1 MTNNNDLIRLQKVLD
16 PFVAIIFFHL
26 IVFNGSLQY
35 DSSFNRNAL
44 YVCILFLITFIFPK
58 IGLYESYRT
67 KKISPLIRK
76 VTISWILVLAGV
88 QFFLYS
94 LSSGVFVVDSKF
106 VSWALTCYSIFL
118 FCHVIGRKIL
128 RIYNRIYDKKL
139 RVLYWGSYDA
149 LMRFKS
155 NLDNCYENNIAIK
168 AWFCPEL
175 VKEEVIKKE
184 EIPYVKGG
192 LNEIDFWLKKNNID
206 IIVFSHK
213 SGLRYSIEELI
224 SFFGDKSIKVYFD
237 PLWANPYMNI
247 NINEIADNVCFGLWE
262 RSDSVIDKTIKR
274 IFDIFFSILAL
285 LLLSPIFILI
295 VFLIR
300 KDSSGPII
308 FEQNRYGLN
317 GKNFNIFKFRTMYL
331 IEDDQKKLI
340 QTKKG
345 DPRVTKFGKFMRK
358 WSIDE
363 LPQLFNVLL
372 GDMSLVGPR
381 PHVTAHN
388 EYYRKLIPGYS
399 QRHMFKP
406 GMTGLAQVNGYRGET
421 SKISDMENRVAYDI
435 KYQKN
440 WSLWVDIK
448 IIFLTILKIKSEN
461 AF

>member
-1 MTNNNDLIRLQKVLD
+1 MTNNNDLIRTQKLID
-16 PFVAIIFFHL
+16 PCLAIIFFHL
-26 IVFNGSLQY
+26 IEVDGPFTY
-35 DSSFNRNAL
+35 DSNFNRNAI
-44 YVCILFLITFIFPK
+44 YACIVLLITFIFPK
-58 IGLYESYRT
+58 RGLYESYRG

-106 VSWALTCYSIFL
+106 VSWALTCYSMFL

-128 RIYNRIYDKKL
+128 RFYNRVYDKSL

-149 LMRFKS
+149 VIRFKS
-155 NLDNCYENNIAIK
+155 NLDNSYQNNFALK
-168 AWFCPEL
+168 AWFCPEF
-175 VKEEVIKKE
+175 VKEEIIKKE
-184 EIPYVKGG
+184 EIPYFKGG
-192 LNEIDFWLKKNNID
+192 LNEIDFWLKKNKID

-213 SGLRYSIEELI
+213 SELKYSIEELI

-237 PLWANPYMNI
+237 PFWVNSYMNI
-247 NINEIADNVCFGLWE
+247 KVTEIADNVCFSLWD
-262 RSDSVIDKTIKR
+262 RSDSLIDKTIKR
-274 IFDIFFSILAL
+274 IFDIIFSIVAL
-285 LLLSPIFILI
+285 ILLSPFFLLI
-295 VFLIR
+295 AYLIR
-300 KDSSGPII
+300 KDTSGPII
-308 FEQNRYGLN
+308 FRQNRYGLN
-317 GKNFNIFKFRTMYL
+317 GKNFKIFKFRTMYL

-345 DPRVTKFGKFMRK
+345 DPRVTKFGQFMRK

-372 GDMSLVGPR
+372 GQMSVVGPR

-406 GMTGLAQVNGYRGET
+406 GMTGLAQVKGYRGET
-421 SKISDMENRVAYDI
+421 SKISDMEKRIVYDI

-440 WSLWVDIK
+440 WTIWVDIK